1 MIAYFSTKSENTH
14 RFVQRLNLPAVRI
27 PILATDEIPEMSE
40 DYILITPTYGGGEVK
55 GAVPPAVVRFLKAH
69 KNKERIRGVIAAGNT
84 NFGEAFCIA
93 GKVISRNCNVPYLDR
108 FELTGT
114 DADLQRIRTG
124 VMKFWKHN

>member
-1 MIAYFSTKSENTH
+1 MIVYFSTKSENTH
-14 RFVQRLNLPAVRI
+14 RFVQRLELPAVRI
-27 PILATDEIPEMSE
+27 PILAIDEIPEISE

-69 KNKERIRGVIAAGNT
+69 KNKDHIRGVIAAGNT
-84 NFGEAFCIA
+84 NFGAAFCMA

-108 FELTGT
+108 FEMTGT
-114 DADLQRIRTG
+114 DADLQRIRMG